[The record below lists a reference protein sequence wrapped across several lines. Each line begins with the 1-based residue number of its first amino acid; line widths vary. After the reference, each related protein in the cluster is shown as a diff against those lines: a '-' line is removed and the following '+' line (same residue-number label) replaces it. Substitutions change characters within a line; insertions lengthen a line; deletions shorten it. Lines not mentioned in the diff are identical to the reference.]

1 MSFISNLL
9 LHSTDDDDFSPSLVK
24 QLLDSLEEEPIP
36 HLTPNEQQT
45 LLVLIQTVGEIEEQR
60 RALDANGLRYL
71 ITMRVFYILNRR
83 LSNPNS
89 PASNGQ
95 LSSRINKRERLRYRD
110 MIWAFHSESQELLLT
125 ASIGSCDGGKMLW
138 SDAKALGVFVWLRS
152 HETMVRYSN
161 YTIFLGD

>member
-1 MSFISNLL
+1 MTFISNLL

-95 LSSRINKRERLRYRD
+95 LSSRINKRERLR
-110 MIWAFHSESQELLLT
+110 
-125 ASIGSCDGGKMLW
+125 
-138 SDAKALGVFVWLRS
+138 
-152 HETMVRYSN
+152 
-161 YTIFLGD
+161 

>member
-1 MSFISNLL
+1 MPFISNLL
-9 LHSTDDDDFSPSLVK
+9 LHSADDDDFSPSLVK
-24 QLLDSLEEEPIP
+24 QLLDSLEDEPIP
-36 HLTPNEQQT
+36 HLTPNEHQT

-110 MIWAFHSESQELLLT
+110 MIWAFHSESQEILLS
-125 ASIGSCDGGKMLW
+125 ASAKACGGKMVW
-138 SDAKALGVFVWLRS
+138 SDAKALGIFLWLNNVES
-152 HETMVRYSN
+152 MVRPM
-161 YTIFLGD
+161 